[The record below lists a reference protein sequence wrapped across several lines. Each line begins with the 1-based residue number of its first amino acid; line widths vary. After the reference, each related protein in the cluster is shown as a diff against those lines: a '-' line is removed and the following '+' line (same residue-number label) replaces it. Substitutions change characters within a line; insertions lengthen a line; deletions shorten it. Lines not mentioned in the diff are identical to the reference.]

1 MEINAKLALV
11 MKWALYAAL
20 AVMTAV
26 MQKYVFS
33 RLEIFGI
40 TPLLLGGLAVC
51 IGMFEG
57 AAAGAI
63 CGGLL
68 GAFMYATNTG
78 VELLY
83 ALVYSCGGFAS
94 GMLCAQLM
102 GKKLAVAMLLSLAIN
117 AAACVLFFI
126 LIMWLPGRAGL
137 FAMLR
142 VGLPEIAYS
151 TAVTPLVYLPVRLL
165 AKASGSLEE

>member
-1 MEINAKLALV
+1 METNVKFALI
-11 MKWALYAAL
+11 MKWVLYAAI
-20 AVMTAV
+20 AVIIAV

-33 RLEIFGI
+33 RLDIFGI

-83 ALVYSCGGFAS
+83 AAAYACGGFAA
-94 GMLCAQLM
+94 GMLCEQLM
-102 GKKLAVAMLLSLAIN
+102 GKKLAVAMLLSLALN
-117 AAACVLFFI
+117 AATCVLFFV

-142 VGLPEIAYS
+142 VGLPEIIYS
-151 TAVTPLVYLPVRLL
+151 TAVTPVVYLPVRLL
-165 AKASGSLEE
+165 AKVGGSLEE

>member
-1 MEINAKLALV
+1 METNGKLALV

-20 AVMTAV
+20 AVITAV
-26 MQKYVFS
+26 VQKYVFS
-33 RLEIFGI
+33 RLDIFGI

-83 ALVYSCGGFAS
+83 AAAYSCGGFAA
-94 GMLCAQLM
+94 GMFCEQLM
-102 GKKLAVAMLLSLAIN
+102 GKKLAVAMLMSLALN
-117 AAACVLFFI
+117 ATACVLFFI

-142 VGLPEIAYS
+142 VGLPEIIYS
-151 TAVTPLVYLPVRLL
+151 TAVTPLIYLPVRLL
-165 AKASGSLEE
+165 AKASGSLDE

>member
-1 MEINAKLALV
+1 METNVKFALI
-11 MKWALYAAL
+11 MKWVLYAVI
-20 AVMTAV
+20 AVITAV
-26 MQKYVFS
+26 LQKYIFS
-33 RLEIFGI
+33 RLDIFGI

-83 ALVYSCGGFAS
+83 AAVYACGGFTA
-94 GMLCAQLM
+94 GMLCEQLM
-102 GKKLAVAMLLSLAIN
+102 GKKLAVAMLMSLALN
-117 AAACVLFFI
+117 AAACVLFFV
-126 LIMWLPGRAGL
+126 LIMWLPGRAGPL
-137 FAMLR
+137 AMLR
-142 VGLPEIAYS
+142 VGLPEIIYS
-151 TAVTPLVYLPVRLL
+151 TAVTPVVYLPVRLL
-165 AKASGSLEE
+165 AKVGGSLEE